1 MKAENKHK
9 HVCVTKRKE
18 ERLKAEQL
26 ARQKAKAE
34 AAEAAE
40 AAERRAARG
49 GGGAAAGGYAGSRK
63 DEGQVC
69 GGLLGGERR
78 RGALTEYTS
87 PLGS

>member
-1 MKAENKHK
+1 MKNHK
-9 HVCVTKRKE
+9 HVCVTKCKE

-34 AAEAAE
+34 AAKE
-40 AAERRAARG
+40 
-49 GGGAAAGGYAGSRK
+49 
-63 DEGQVC
+63 DPHLFGQAC
-69 GGLLGGERR
+69 GGPLGGERR